1 MGDDLSTASLVSILL
16 LLLFLSAFFSGT
28 ETALMR
34 LNRYKLKNQ
43 VRKGNKSA
51 KILEKLL
58 KEPEKLIGLICLG
71 VNLVNFTAAALVT
84 IIALKIGGEPFV
96 AIATLLLTITVLIFC
111 EAAPKTLAAIY
122 PEKLAFPSALIY
134 YPLMLISYPMVWLIS
149 ETSNAILWLL
159 GFRQTRNTES
169 SLSNEELRTVVRE
182 AGTLIS
188 RKYRSMLLNILDLEK
203 VTVDDVMVPHTEI
216 SGINMEEDIEEI
228 REIILRSEHTLLP
241 VFRENINNIFGI
253 LHLRKL
259 ANLSSKNLF
268 EKQDIERLSSK
279 PYFIQEGTLLN
290 IQLVEFQRRKQRIA
304 IVVDEYGDIQG
315 IVTLSDI
322 LEEIVGEFTTVP
334 EAEDEYTR
342 EDDNSYIVSGNANIR
357 DLNKSI
363 KWEIPSNGAKTVNGL
378 IVEHLGDIPK
388 AETDVNISNYS
399 FKVIES
405 DSNHIHSVKIKKSKR
420 LKGLT
425 NH

>member
-1 MGDDLSTASLVSILL
+1 
-16 LLLFLSAFFSGT
+16 
-28 ETALMR
+28 MR

-96 AIATLLLTITVLIFC
+96 AVATLLLTIVVLIFC

-149 ETSNAILWLL
+149 ETSNAILWLI
-159 GFRQTRNTES
+159 GFRQTKDREN
-169 SLSNEELRTVVRE
+169 SLNNEELRTIVRE

-216 SGINMEEDIEEI
+216 SGINMEEDIEDI
-228 REIILRSEHTLLP
+228 RETILRSEHTLLP
-241 VFRENINNIFGI
+241 VFTENINNIFGI

-268 EKQDIERLSSK
+268 EKQDIERLSNE

-334 EAEDEYTR
+334 EAEEEYTK
-342 EDDNSYIVSGNANIR
+342 ENDNSYIVSGNANIR

-388 AETDVNISNYS
+388 AETDVNINNYS

-405 DSNHIHSVKIKKSKR
+405 DSNHIHSVKINKIQKK
-420 LKGLT
+420 KGVT
-425 NH
+425 NR

>member
-1 MGDDLSTASLVSILL
+1 
-16 LLLFLSAFFSGT
+16 
-28 ETALMR
+28 MR

-96 AIATLLLTITVLIFC
+96 AVATLLLTITVLIFC

-134 YPLMLISYPMVWLIS
+134 YPLMLVSYPMVWLIS
-149 ETSNAILWLL
+149 ETSNAILWVL
-159 GFRQTRNTES
+159 GFRQTKDRES

-228 REIILRSEHTLLP
+228 RETILRSEHTLLP
-241 VFRENINNIFGI
+241 VFSENINNIFGI

-268 EKQDIERLSSK
+268 EKQDIERLSNE

-334 EAEDEYTR
+334 EAEEEYTK
-342 EDDNSYIVSGNANIR
+342 ENDNSYIVSGNANIR

-388 AETDVNISNYS
+388 AKTDVNINNYS

-405 DSNHIHSVKIKKSKR
+405 DSNHIHSVKINKIQKK
-420 LKGLT
+420 KGVT
-425 NH
+425 NR

>member
-96 AIATLLLTITVLIFC
+96 AVATLLLTITVLIFC

-134 YPLMLISYPMVWLIS
+134 YPLMLVSYPMVWLIS
-149 ETSNAILWLL
+149 ETSNAILWVL
-159 GFRQTRNTES
+159 GFRQTKDRES

-228 REIILRSEHTLLP
+228 RETILRSEHTLLP

-268 EKQDIERLSSK
+268 EKQDIEKLSNE

-334 EAEDEYTR
+334 EAEEEYTK
-342 EDDNSYIVSGNANIR
+342 ENDNSYIVSGNANIR

-388 AETDVNISNYS
+388 AKTDVNINNYS

-405 DSNHIHSVKIKKSKR
+405 DSNHIHSVKINKIKRKKE
-420 LKGLT
+420 
-425 NH
+425 

>member
-43 VRKGNKSA
+43 VRKGNKYA

-96 AIATLLLTITVLIFC
+96 AVATLLLTITVLIFC

-134 YPLMLISYPMVWLIS
+134 YPLMLVSYPMVWLIS
-149 ETSNAILWLL
+149 ETSNAILWVL
-159 GFRQTRNTES
+159 GFRQTKDRES

-228 REIILRSEHTLLP
+228 RETILRSEHTLLP
-241 VFRENINNIFGI
+241 VFSENINNIFGI

-259 ANLSSKNLF
+259 ANLSSKNLYK
-268 EKQDIERLSSK
+268 KQDIERLSNE

-334 EAEDEYTR
+334 EAEEEYTK
-342 EDDNSYIVSGNANIR
+342 ENDNSYIVSGNANIR

-405 DSNHIHSVKIKKSKR
+405 DSNHIHSVKINKIQKIKR
-420 LKGLT
+420 
-425 NH
+425 ND

>member
-96 AIATLLLTITVLIFC
+96 AVATLLLTITVLIFC

-134 YPLMLISYPMVWLIS
+134 YPLMLVSYPMVWLIS
-149 ETSNAILWLL
+149 ETSNAILWVL
-159 GFRQTRNTES
+159 GFRQTKDRES

-228 REIILRSEHTLLP
+228 RETILRSEHTLLP

-268 EKQDIERLSSK
+268 EKQDIERLSNE

-334 EAEDEYTR
+334 EAEEEYTK
-342 EDDNSYIVSGNANIR
+342 ENDNSYIVSGNANIR

-388 AETDVNISNYS
+388 AKTDVNINNYS

-405 DSNHIHSVKIKKSKR
+405 DSNHIHSVKINKIQKK
-420 LKGLT
+420 KGVT
-425 NH
+425 NR

>member
-1 MGDDLSTASLVSILL
+1 
-16 LLLFLSAFFSGT
+16 
-28 ETALMR
+28 MR

-96 AIATLLLTITVLIFC
+96 AVATLLLTTTVLIFC

-134 YPLMLISYPMVWLIS
+134 YPLMLVSYPMVWLIS
-149 ETSNAILWLL
+149 ETSNAILWVL
-159 GFRQTRNTES
+159 GFRQTKDRES

-228 REIILRSEHTLLP
+228 RETILRSEHTLLP
-241 VFRENINNIFGI
+241 VFSENINNIFGI

-268 EKQDIERLSSK
+268 EKQDIERLSNE

-334 EAEDEYTR
+334 EAEEEYTK
-342 EDDNSYIVSGNANIR
+342 ENDNSYIVSGNANIR

-388 AETDVNISNYS
+388 ARTDVNISNYS

-405 DSNHIHSVKIKKSKR
+405 DSNHIHSVKINKIQKK
-420 LKGLT
+420 KGVT
-425 NH
+425 NR

>member
-96 AIATLLLTITVLIFC
+96 AVATLLLTITVLIFC

-159 GFRQTRNTES
+159 GFRQTRDTES

-405 DSNHIHSVKIKKSKR
+405 DSNHIHSVKINKIQKIKR
-420 LKGLT
+420 ID
-425 NH
+425 

>member
-1 MGDDLSTASLVSILL
+1 
-16 LLLFLSAFFSGT
+16 
-28 ETALMR
+28 MR

-96 AIATLLLTITVLIFC
+96 AVATLLLTITVLIFC

-134 YPLMLISYPMVWLIS
+134 YPLMLVSYPMVWLIS
-149 ETSNAILWLL
+149 ETSNAILWVL
-159 GFRQTRNTES
+159 GFRQTKDRES

-228 REIILRSEHTLLP
+228 RETILRSEHTLLP

-268 EKQDIERLSSK
+268 EKQDIERLSNE

-334 EAEDEYTR
+334 EAEEEYTK
-342 EDDNSYIVSGNANIR
+342 ENDNSYIVSGNANIR

-405 DSNHIHSVKIKKSKR
+405 DSNHIHSVKINKIKRKKE
-420 LKGLT
+420 
-425 NH
+425 

>member
-1 MGDDLSTASLVSILL
+1 MGDGLSTASLVSILL

-96 AIATLLLTITVLIFC
+96 AVATLLLTITVLIFC

-159 GFRQTRNTES
+159 GFRQSNYRES

-216 SGINMEEDIEEI
+216 SGINMEEDIDEI
-228 REIILRSEHTLLP
+228 RETILRSEHTLLP

-268 EKQDIERLSSK
+268 KKQDIERLSNE

-334 EAEDEYTR
+334 EAEEEYTK

-405 DSNHIHSVKIKKSKR
+405 DSNHVHSVKINKIQKIKR
-420 LKGLT
+420 
-425 NH
+425 ND

>member
-1 MGDDLSTASLVSILL
+1 MGDLSTASLISILL
-16 LLLFLSAFFSGT
+16 ILLLLSAFFSGT

-34 LNRYKLKNQ
+34 LNRYKLKNH
-43 VRKGNKSA
+43 VRNGNKPA

-84 IIALKIGGEPFV
+84 IIALKLGGEPYV
-96 AIATLLLTITVLIFC
+96 AIATLILTVVVLIFC

-122 PEKLAFPSALIY
+122 PEKLAFPSAFIY

-149 ETSNAILWLL
+149 ETSNLILWLI
-159 GFRQTRNTES
+159 GFRQKNNNES
-169 SLSNEELRTVVRE
+169 SLSNDELRTIVRE

-203 VTVDDVMVPHTEI
+203 MSVDDVMVPHTEI
-216 SGINMEEDIEEI
+216 SGINMEDNIEDIRQTI
-228 REIILRSEHTLLP
+228 RNSEHTLLP
-241 VFRENINNIFGI
+241 VFNENINNIFGI
-253 LHLRKL
+253 LHLRKV
-259 ANLSSKNLF
+259 ANLSSKDLF
-268 EKQDIERLSSK
+268 EKKDVERLSSE
-279 PYFIQEGTLLN
+279 PYFIQEGTSLN
-290 IQLVEFQRRKQRIA
+290 TQLIEFQRIKQRIA

-334 EAEDEYTR
+334 EKINEEFKKESA
-342 EDDNSYIVSGNANIR
+342 NSYIVNGNSNIR

-363 KWEIPSNGAKTVNGL
+363 KWDIPSKGAKTINGL
-378 IVEHLGDIPK
+378 ILEHLGDIPNQGK
-388 AETDVNISNYS
+388 HLEIENY
-399 FKVIES
+399 FFEVIDC
-405 DSNHIHSVKIKKSKR
+405 DSNHIHSVR
-420 LKGLT
+420 VT
-425 NH
+425 NKN

>member
-96 AIATLLLTITVLIFC
+96 AVATLLLTITVLIFC

-149 ETSNAILWLL
+149 ETSNAILWVL
-159 GFRQTRNTES
+159 GFRQTKDRES

-228 REIILRSEHTLLP
+228 RETILRSEHTLLP

-268 EKQDIERLSSK
+268 EKQDIERLSNE

-315 IVTLSDI
+315 IITLSDI

-334 EAEDEYTR
+334 EAEEEYTK
-342 EDDNSYIVSGNANIR
+342 ENDNSYIVSGNANIR

-388 AETDVNISNYS
+388 AKTDVNINNYS

-405 DSNHIHSVKIKKSKR
+405 DSNHIHSVKINKIKRKKE
-420 LKGLT
+420 
-425 NH
+425 

>member
-96 AIATLLLTITVLIFC
+96 AVATLLLTITVLIFC

-134 YPLMLISYPMVWLIS
+134 YPLMLVSYPMVWLIS
-149 ETSNAILWLL
+149 ETSNAILWVL
-159 GFRQTRNTES
+159 GFRQTKDRES

-228 REIILRSEHTLLP
+228 RETILRSEHTLLP
-241 VFRENINNIFGI
+241 VFSENINNIFGI

-268 EKQDIERLSSK
+268 NKQDIERLSNE

-334 EAEDEYTR
+334 EAEEEYTK
-342 EDDNSYIVSGNANIR
+342 ENDNSYIVSGNANIR

-405 DSNHIHSVKIKKSKR
+405 DSNHIHSVKINKIQKIKR
-420 LKGLT
+420 
-425 NH
+425 ND

>member
-96 AIATLLLTITVLIFC
+96 AVATLLLTITVLIFC

-134 YPLMLISYPMVWLIS
+134 YPLMLVSYPMVWLIS
-149 ETSNAILWLL
+149 ETSNAILWVL
-159 GFRQTRNTES
+159 GFRQTKDRES

-228 REIILRSEHTLLP
+228 RETILRSEHTLLP
-241 VFRENINNIFGI
+241 VFSENINNIFGI

-268 EKQDIERLSSK
+268 KKQDIERLSNE

-334 EAEDEYTR
+334 EAEEEYTK
-342 EDDNSYIVSGNANIR
+342 ENDNSYIVSGNANIR

-388 AETDVNISNYS
+388 AKTDVNINNYS

-405 DSNHIHSVKIKKSKR
+405 DSNHIHSVKINKIKRKKE
-420 LKGLT
+420 
-425 NH
+425 

>member
-96 AIATLLLTITVLIFC
+96 AVATLLLTITVLIFC

-159 GFRQTRNTES
+159 GFRQTRDTES

>member
-96 AIATLLLTITVLIFC
+96 AVATLLLTITVLIFC

-134 YPLMLISYPMVWLIS
+134 YPLMLVSYPMVWLIS
-149 ETSNAILWLL
+149 ETSNAILWVL
-159 GFRQTRNTES
+159 GFRQTKDRES

-228 REIILRSEHTLLP
+228 RETILRSEHTLLP

-259 ANLSSKNLF
+259 ANHSSKNLF
-268 EKQDIERLSSK
+268 EKQDIEKLSNE

-334 EAEDEYTR
+334 EAEEEYTK
-342 EDDNSYIVSGNANIR
+342 ENDNSYIVSGNANIR

-388 AETDVNISNYS
+388 AKTDVNINNYS

-405 DSNHIHSVKIKKSKR
+405 DSNHIHSVKINKIQKK
-420 LKGLT
+420 KGVT
-425 NH
+425 NR

>member
-96 AIATLLLTITVLIFC
+96 AVATLLLTITVLIFC

-159 GFRQTRNTES
+159 GFRQTRDTEG
-169 SLSNEELRTVVRE
+169 SLSNEELRTIVRE

-268 EKQDIERLSSK
+268 EKQDIERLSSE

-405 DSNHIHSVKIKKSKR
+405 DSNHIHSVKINKIQKIKR
-420 LKGLT
+420 ID
-425 NH
+425 

>member
-96 AIATLLLTITVLIFC
+96 AVATLLLTITVLIFC

-159 GFRQTRNTES
+159 GFRQTRDKES

-405 DSNHIHSVKIKKSKR
+405 DSNHIHSVKINKIQKIKR
-420 LKGLT
+420 ID
-425 NH
+425 

>member
-1 MGDDLSTASLVSILL
+1 MGDGLSTASLVSILL

-96 AIATLLLTITVLIFC
+96 AVATLLLTITVLIFC

-159 GFRQTRNTES
+159 GFRQSNYRES

-203 VTVDDVMVPHTEI
+203 VTVDDIMVPHTEI

-228 REIILRSEHTLLP
+228 RATILRSEHTLLP

-268 EKQDIERLSSK
+268 EKQDIERLSNE

-334 EAEDEYTR
+334 EAEEEYTK
-342 EDDNSYIVSGNANIR
+342 ENDNSYIVSGNANIR

-405 DSNHIHSVKIKKSKR
+405 DSNHIHSVKINKIQKK
-420 LKGLT
+420 KGVT
-425 NH
+425 NR

>member
-96 AIATLLLTITVLIFC
+96 AVATLLLTITVLIFC

-134 YPLMLISYPMVWLIS
+134 YPLMLVSYPMVWLIS
-149 ETSNAILWLL
+149 ETSNAILWVL
-159 GFRQTRNTES
+159 GFRQTKDRES

-228 REIILRSEHTLLP
+228 RETILRSEHTLLP
-241 VFRENINNIFGI
+241 IFRENINNIFGI

-268 EKQDIERLSSK
+268 GKQDIERLSNE

-334 EAEDEYTR
+334 EAEEEYTK
-342 EDDNSYIVSGNANIR
+342 ENDNSYIVSGNANIR

-388 AETDVNISNYS
+388 AKTDVNINNYS

-405 DSNHIHSVKIKKSKR
+405 DSNHIHSVKINKIKRKKE
-420 LKGLT
+420 
-425 NH
+425 

>member
-84 IIALKIGGEPFV
+84 IIALKLGGEPFV
-96 AIATLLLTITVLIFC
+96 AVATLLLTITVLIFC

-134 YPLMLISYPMVWLIS
+134 YPLMLVSYPMVWLIS
-149 ETSNAILWLL
+149 ETSNAILWVL
-159 GFRQTRNTES
+159 GFRQNKDRES

-216 SGINMEEDIEEI
+216 SGINMEEDIEDI
-228 REIILRSEHTLLP
+228 RETILRSEHTLLP

-268 EKQDIERLSSK
+268 EKQDIEKLSNE

-334 EAEDEYTR
+334 EAEEEYTK
-342 EDDNSYIVSGNANIR
+342 ENDNSYIVSGNANIR

-388 AETDVNISNYS
+388 AKTDVNINNYS

-405 DSNHIHSVKIKKSKR
+405 DSNHIHSVKINKIQKK
-420 LKGLT
+420 KGVT
-425 NH
+425 NR

>member
-96 AIATLLLTITVLIFC
+96 AVATLFLTITVLIFC

-134 YPLMLISYPMVWLIS
+134 YPLMLVSYPMVWLIS
-149 ETSNAILWLL
+149 ETSNAILWVL
-159 GFRQTRNTES
+159 GFRQTKDRES

-228 REIILRSEHTLLP
+228 RETILRSEHTLLP
-241 VFRENINNIFGI
+241 VFSENINNIFGV

-259 ANLSSKNLF
+259 ANLSRKNLIK
-268 EKQDIERLSSK
+268 KQDIERLSNE

-334 EAEDEYTR
+334 EAEEEYTK
-342 EDDNSYIVSGNANIR
+342 ENDNSYIVSGNANIR

-405 DSNHIHSVKIKKSKR
+405 DSNHILSVKINKIQKNKKE
-420 LKGLT
+420 
-425 NH
+425 

>member
-1 MGDDLSTASLVSILL
+1 MGDLSTASLISILL
-16 LLLFLSAFFSGT
+16 ILLLLSAFFSGT

-34 LNRYKLKNQ
+34 LNRYKLKNH
-43 VRKGNKSA
+43 VRKGNKPA

-84 IIALKIGGEPFV
+84 IIALKLGGEPYV
-96 AIATLLLTITVLIFC
+96 AIATLILTVVVLIFC

-122 PEKLAFPSALIY
+122 PEKLAFPSAFIY

-149 ETSNAILWLL
+149 ETSNLILWLI
-159 GFRQTRNTES
+159 GFRQKNNNEN
-169 SLSNEELRTVVRE
+169 SLSNDELRTIVRE

-203 VTVDDVMVPHTEI
+203 MSVDDVMVPHTEI
-216 SGINMEEDIEEI
+216 SGINMEDNIEDIRKTI
-228 REIILRSEHTLLP
+228 QDSEHTLLP

-268 EKQDIERLSSK
+268 EKNDVERLSSE
-279 PYFIQEGTLLN
+279 PYFIQEGTSLN
-290 IQLVEFQRRKQRIA
+290 TQLIEFQRIKQRIA

-334 EAEDEYTR
+334 DKVSEEFTKEST
-342 EDDNSYIVSGNANIR
+342 NSYIVNGNSNIR

-363 KWEIPSNGAKTVNGL
+363 EWDIPSKGAKTINGL
-378 IVEHLGDIPK
+378 ILEHLGDIPNQGK
-388 AETDVNISNYS
+388 YLEIEDY
-399 FKVIES
+399 FFEVIDC
-405 DSNHIHSVKIKKSKR
+405 DSNHIHSVR
-420 LKGLT
+420 VT
-425 NH
+425 NKN

>member
-1 MGDDLSTASLVSILL
+1 MGDLSTASLISILL
-16 LLLFLSAFFSGT
+16 ILLLLSAFFSGT

-34 LNRYKLKNQ
+34 LNRYKLKNH
-43 VRKGNKSA
+43 VRKGNKPA

-84 IIALKIGGEPFV
+84 IIALKLGGEPYV
-96 AIATLLLTITVLIFC
+96 AIATLILTVVVLIFC

-122 PEKLAFPSALIY
+122 PEKLAFPSAFIY

-149 ETSNAILWLL
+149 ETSNLILWLI
-159 GFRQTRNTES
+159 GFRQKNNNES
-169 SLSNEELRTVVRE
+169 SLSNDELRTIVRE

-203 VTVDDVMVPHTEI
+203 MSVDDVMVPHTEI
-216 SGINMEEDIEEI
+216 SGINMEDNIEDIRKTI
-228 REIILRSEHTLLP
+228 QNSEHTLLP
-241 VFRENINNIFGI
+241 VFKENINNIFGI

-259 ANLSSKNLF
+259 ANFSSKNLF
-268 EKQDIERLSSK
+268 EKNDVERLSIE
-279 PYFIQEGTLLN
+279 PYYIQEGTSLN
-290 IQLVEFQRRKQRIA
+290 TQLIEFQRMKQRIA

-334 EAEDEYTR
+334 EKINEEFKKESA
-342 EDDNSYIVSGNANIR
+342 NSYIVNGNSNIR

-363 KWEIPSNGAKTVNGL
+363 KWDIPSKGAKTINGL
-378 IVEHLGDIPK
+378 ILEYLGDIPNQGK
-388 AETDVNISNYS
+388 YLEIENY
-399 FKVIES
+399 FFEVIDC
-405 DSNHIHSVKIKKSKR
+405 DSNHIHSVR
-420 LKGLT
+420 VT
-425 NH
+425 NKN